1 MTKRQKEV
9 LKRSLQDEH
18 AVLKELEKA
27 YAEASRTIGEKIQQ
41 LLRRHPDMQS
51 RIYQRRYQE
60 TIKKVIDQ
68 TLERL
73 RSGEYKTLSDYLDS
87 CYENGFLGTVYD
99 MQGQGVPLVFPV
111 DPDEMY
117 RAVTLNS
124 RLSSRL
130 YTRLGYDVRQ
140 LKEAVRQEVSRGI
153 ASGWMISDIAAAIN
167 RKQAIGLNNAKRIAR
182 TEARRIQNEAAYD
195 AALKAADAGA
205 DVLKE
210 WCAILDSRT
219 REDHRTLHGQRKELD
234 EYFEVNGHRALH
246 PSGFGVPNE
255 DINCRCVLLT
265 RARWAVEDEEE
276 TAKDTDAIVKK
287 SEAKSFT
294 RFKNE
299 YRKIIDKPKAIVHLE
314 TTESCEEYFRLVSRK
329 WSDGLSDFQMDAI
342 FFYTRN
348 SKPINDF
355 LRTEKT
361 SKTNKTAIKN
371 IAISIAEAIE
381 TFELENSIQVYRG
394 IDRDKLPF
402 QDFSKINGEIYVE
415 KGFASSSPV
424 SDISI
429 VNVHDT
435 ILEIHIPKG
444 MGRGAYIRNQS
455 FHPDE
460 YEFLIQKGAS
470 FRILSAQEVGD
481 KLHIEMVMIVSD

>member
-1 MTKRQKEV
+1 MNQRQKEL
-9 LKRSLQDEH
+9 LKRSLRSEQ

-27 YAEASRTIGEKIQQ
+27 YAEASKTIDARIRQ
-41 LLRRHPDMQS
+41 LMAKHPDLQS

-60 TIKKVIDQ
+60 SIKKVVDR

-73 RSGEYKTLSDYLDS
+73 RNGEYETLSDYLDS
-87 CYENGFLGTVYD
+87 CYEDGFLGTVYD
-99 MQGQGVPLVFPV
+99 MQGQGVPLIFPV
-111 DPDEMY
+111 DPDQMY

-130 YTRLGYDVRQ
+130 YTRLGQDVSK
-140 LKEAVRQEVSRGI
+140 LKAAVRADISRGI
-153 ASGWMISDIAAAIN
+153 ASGWMIDDIAAAID
-167 RKQAIGLNNAKRIAR
+167 RRQSIGLGNAKRIAR

-195 AALKAADAGA
+195 AQLKAADNGA
-205 DVLKE
+205 EILKE
-210 WCAILDSRT
+210 WCAILDSKT
-219 REDHRTLHGQRKELD
+219 REDHRTLHGQRKKLD

-246 PSGFGVPNE
+246 PSGFGIPSE

-265 RARWAVEDEEE
+265 RASWAVEDEGE
-276 TAKDTDAIVKK
+276 AVKDTDAIVKK

-294 RFKNE
+294 GFKNE
-299 YRKIIDKPKAIVHLE
+299 YRKIIDKSKAVVHLE

-355 LRTEKT
+355 LRTRKT
-361 SKTNKTAIKN
+361 SKTNKTAIEN
-371 IAISIAEAIE
+371 IAISITEAIE

-424 SDISI
+424 SDTDI

-435 ILEIHIPKG
+435 ILEIRVPAG

-470 FRILSAQEVGD
+470 FRILSVQEVGD
-481 KLHIEMVMIVSD
+481 KLHIEMEMIVSD